1 MDKNMKWLILTL
13 TGVLLL
19 PTGAFGAPA
28 AEESFKGK
36 TINFIVGYS
45 PGGLFDTYTRLIA
58 RHFGKYVAGNPST
71 VVDNMTGAGG
81 ILAANHVYNR
91 AKPDGLTIGAWA
103 SPLVLQNVMGNEA
116 TKFDGRNFGYLGV
129 PSAYDTVCTLSEA
142 SGIKT
147 PEDWLAAS
155 SKSILGYS
163 SGSGTALGS
172 AKVQTGNRSG

>member
-1 MDKNMKWLILTL
+1 MGKNIRRLVFIAI
-13 TGVLLL
+13 GLLL
-19 PTGAFGAPA
+19 NSGSAMGASL
-28 AEESFKGK
+28 EESFKGE

-58 RHFGKYVAGNPST
+58 RYFGKHVPGNPIA
-71 VVDNMTGAGG
+71 VVQNMPGAGG